1 MLKGE
6 IFIISGPSGVGKS
19 TVVAEILKR
28 YEKAVLSVSTTTRGI
43 RDGEIPGKNYNYVSK
58 DEFQTM
64 INEDAFMEYAQF
76 CGNMYGT
83 PKKQV
88 FDNLAN
94 GYDVIL
100 EIETQGAMKIKE
112 KYPEA
117 NFIFILPP
125 SKEELER
132 RITGRGTETPDVI
145 RKRLDASI
153 SEIKLSVE
161 YNYLT
166 VNDTVEET
174 AENIISVFRAKRL
187 EKSRCIDEIQILK
200 EI

>member
-1 MLKGE
+1 
-6 IFIISGPSGVGKS
+6 
-19 TVVAEILKR
+19 
-28 YEKAVLSVSTTTRGI
+28 
-43 RDGEIPGKNYNYVSK
+43 
-58 DEFQTM
+58 
-64 INEDAFMEYAQF
+64 
-76 CGNMYGT
+76 
-83 PKKQV
+83 
-88 FDNLAN
+88 
-94 GYDVIL
+94 
-100 EIETQGAMKIKE
+100 MKIKE

-153 SEIKLSVE
+153 SELKLSVE
-161 YNYLT
+161 YKYLT